1 MKPANSSDTGLAR
14 IKAETLIESLD
25 WLREFHGRTVVIKFG
40 GNAMVDEALQK
51 SFAEDMAYL
60 RFVGIRPVVVHGGG
74 PQITARLAELG
85 IETEFKAGL
94 RVTNS
99 ESIGVI
105 REVLRESVGAGLVS
119 LIENAGAE
127 AKVLSGEDK
136 ALFLAEKTKFETED
150 GDVDLGLVGEVKSV
164 NPRAV
169 LDLISSGKIPV
180 ISSIAPDVRG
190 DLLNVNADLAAA
202 SLAVALGAEKLI
214 VLTDVP
220 GLYSDWPDRSSLV
233 SEITSNEL
241 RELIPSLESGMV
253 PKMKACLEAVDGG
266 VPKAHIIDGR
276 DPHSILL
283 EIFTESGVGTQVSK

>member
-1 MKPANSSDTGLAR
+1 MKPAETTDSGLAR

-74 PQITARLAELG
+74 PQITAKLAELG

-94 RVTNS
+94 RVTTK
-99 ESIGVI
+99 ESIKII
-105 REVLRESVGAGLVS
+105 RDVLRESVGAGLVQ
-119 LIENAGAE
+119 LIEQAGAE
-127 AKVLSGEDK
+127 GKVLSGEDK
-136 ALFLAEKTKFETED
+136 ALFLAEKTKVDTGD
-150 GDVDLGLVGEVKSV
+150 GEVDLGLVGEVKSV

-169 LDLISSGKIPV
+169 LDLISVGKIPV
-180 ISSIAPDVRG
+180 ISSIAPDVKG

-220 GLYSDWPDRSSLV
+220 GLYSDWPDRSSLI
-233 SEITSNEL
+233 SEITSVEL

-253 PKMKACLEAVDGG
+253 PKMTACLEAVDGG

>member
-1 MKPANSSDTGLAR
+1 MKPAEFNDTGLAR
-14 IKAETLIESLD
+14 IKAETLIESLG

-40 GNAMVDEALQK
+40 GNAMVDQALQK

-60 RFVGIRPVVVHGGG
+60 RYVGIRPVVVHGGG
-74 PQITARLAELG
+74 PQITAKLAELG

-94 RVTNS
+94 RVTNE
-99 ESIGVI
+99 ESISVI
-105 REVLRESVGAGLVS
+105 RDVLRNDVGAGLVE
-119 LIENAGAE
+119 LIESAGAE

-136 ALFLAEKTKFETED
+136 ALFLAEKTKVETED
-150 GDVDLGLVGEVKSV
+150 GEVDLGLVGEVKAV

-169 LDLISSGKIPV
+169 LDLISVGRIPV

-190 DLLNVNADLAAA
+190 NLLNVNADLAAA
-202 SLAVALGAEKLI
+202 SLAVALGAEKLM

-220 GLYSDWPDRSSLV
+220 GLYSDWPDRSSLI
-233 SEITSNEL
+233 SEITSDEL
-241 RELIPSLESGMV
+241 RDMIPSLESGMV

>member
-1 MKPANSSDTGLAR
+1 MKPAETTDSGLAR

-74 PQITARLAELG
+74 PQITAKLAELG

-94 RVTNS
+94 RVTTK
-99 ESIGVI
+99 ESIKII
-105 REVLRESVGAGLVS
+105 RDVLRESVGAGLVQ
-119 LIENAGAE
+119 LIEQAGAE
-127 AKVLSGEDK
+127 GKVLSGEDK
-136 ALFLAEKTKFETED
+136 ALFLAEKTKVDTGD
-150 GDVDLGLVGEVKSV
+150 GEVDLGLVGEVKSV

-169 LDLISSGKIPV
+169 LDLISVGKIPV

-220 GLYSDWPDRSSLV
+220 GLYSDWPDRSSLI
-233 SEITSNEL
+233 SEITSVEL

-253 PKMKACLEAVDGG
+253 PKMTACLEAVDGG

>member
-1 MKPANSSDTGLAR
+1 MKPAETTDSGLAR

-74 PQITARLAELG
+74 PQITAKLAELG

-94 RVTNS
+94 RVTTK
-99 ESIGVI
+99 ESIKII
-105 REVLRESVGAGLVS
+105 RDVLRESVGAGLVQ
-119 LIENAGAE
+119 LIEQAGAE
-127 AKVLSGEDK
+127 GKVLSGEDK
-136 ALFLAEKTKFETED
+136 ALFLAEKTKVDTGD
-150 GDVDLGLVGEVKSV
+150 GEVDLGLVGEVKSV

-169 LDLISSGKIPV
+169 LDLISVGKIPV
-180 ISSIAPDVRG
+180 ISSIAPDVKG

-220 GLYSDWPDRSSLV
+220 GLYSDWPDRSSLI
-233 SEITSNEL
+233 SEITSVEL

>member
-1 MKPANSSDTGLAR
+1 MKPAETTDSGLAR

-74 PQITARLAELG
+74 PQITAKLAELG

-94 RVTNS
+94 RVTTK
-99 ESIGVI
+99 ESIQII
-105 REVLRESVGAGLVS
+105 RDVLRESVGAGLVQ
-119 LIENAGAE
+119 LIEQAGAE
-127 AKVLSGEDK
+127 GKVLSGEDK
-136 ALFLAEKTKFETED
+136 ALFLAEKTKVDTGD
-150 GDVDLGLVGEVKSV
+150 GEVDLGLVGEVKSV

-169 LDLISSGKIPV
+169 LDLISVGKIPV
-180 ISSIAPDVRG
+180 ISSIAPDVKG

-220 GLYSDWPDRSSLV
+220 GLYSDWPDRSSLI
-233 SEITSNEL
+233 SEITSVEL

-253 PKMKACLEAVDGG
+253 PKMTACLEAVDGG

>member
-1 MKPANSSDTGLAR
+1 MKPAETTDSGLAR

-74 PQITARLAELG
+74 PQITAKLAELG

-94 RVTNS
+94 RVTTK
-99 ESIGVI
+99 ESIKII
-105 REVLRESVGAGLVS
+105 RDVLRESVGAGLVQ
-119 LIENAGAE
+119 LIEQAGAE
-127 AKVLSGEDK
+127 GKVLSGEDK
-136 ALFLAEKTKFETED
+136 ALFLAEKTKVDTGD
-150 GDVDLGLVGEVKSV
+150 GEVDLGLVGEVKSV

-169 LDLISSGKIPV
+169 LDLISVGKIPV
-180 ISSIAPDVRG
+180 ISSIAPDIKG

-220 GLYSDWPDRSSLV
+220 GLYSDWPDRSSLI
-233 SEITSNEL
+233 SEITSVEL

-253 PKMKACLEAVDGG
+253 PKMTACLEAVDGG

>member
-1 MKPANSSDTGLAR
+1 MKPAETSDSGLAR

-74 PQITARLAELG
+74 PQITAKLAELG

-94 RVTNS
+94 RVTTK
-99 ESIGVI
+99 ESIKII
-105 REVLRESVGAGLVS
+105 RDVLRESVGAGLVQ
-119 LIENAGAE
+119 LIEQAGAE
-127 AKVLSGEDK
+127 GKVLSGEDK
-136 ALFLAEKTKFETED
+136 ALFLAEKTKVDTGD
-150 GDVDLGLVGEVKSV
+150 GEVDLGLVGEVKSV

-169 LDLISSGKIPV
+169 LDLISVGKIPV
-180 ISSIAPDVRG
+180 ISSIAPDVKG

-220 GLYSDWPDRSSLV
+220 GLYSDWPDRSSLI
-233 SEITSNEL
+233 SEITSVEL
-241 RELIPSLESGMV
+241 RELIPTLESGMV
-253 PKMKACLEAVDGG
+253 PKMTACLEAVDGG